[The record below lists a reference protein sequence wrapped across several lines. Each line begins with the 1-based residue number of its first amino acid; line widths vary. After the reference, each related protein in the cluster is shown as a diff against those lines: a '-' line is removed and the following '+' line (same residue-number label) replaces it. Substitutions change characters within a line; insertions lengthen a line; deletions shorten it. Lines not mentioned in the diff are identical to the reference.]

1 MEILDLALIT
11 LVFAIAISLL
21 GDDGGG
27 GKRGRMRVPVGI

>member
-21 GDDGGG
+21 GDGGG
-27 GKRGRMRVPVGI
+27 GKRGRMPVGVPA